1 MRGGSPGKEF
11 IIFEYNATK
20 HKHFVNDWFAGFQ
33 GTLHCDT
40 DPIFELLFTYKQSSR
55 VITIRIRDENLSLL
69 PWQAKKR
76 LSGGGD
82 GFL

>member
-40 DPIFELLFTYKQSSR
+40 DPIFELLFTSKAVKPSHYNTHSR
-55 VITIRIRDENLSLL
+55 RKFEPITLAS
-69 PWQAKKR
+69 KKKT
-76 LSGGGD
+76 
-82 GFL
+82 

>member
-1 MRGGSPGKEF
+1 MTGSRDSRAHYIVIRIQFLSFYSP
-11 IIFEYNATK
+11 
-20 HKHFVNDWFAGFQ
+20 
-33 GTLHCDT
+33 
-40 DPIFELLFTYKQSSR
+40 PKQSSR